1 MPITHS
7 AIKALRQTK
16 KRTALNNAKKKRIK
30 ELFKQVE
37 KAFEAKSAD
46 TVKLVQSATKALDK
60 AAKTHTIHSN
70 RAARLKSQLQRK
82 LKTIAK

>member
-7 AIKALRQTK
+7 ATKALRQTK

-30 ELFKQVE
+30 ELMKQVE
-37 KAFEAKSAD
+37 KAVASKAAD

-60 AAKTHTIHSN
+60 AAKTHTIHAN
-70 RAARLKSQLQRK
+70 RAARLKSQLQKK
-82 LKTIAK
+82 LRTLQ

>member
-1 MPITHS
+1 MPITRS
-7 AIKALRQTK
+7 ATKALRQTK

-37 KAFEAKSAD
+37 KALEAKSAD

-60 AAKTHTIHSN
+60 AAKTNTIHFN

-82 LKTIAK
+82 LKTLAK